1 MKMSKYLS
9 RYYSYN
15 TEGIFEKIS
24 FSINHKFNVQNIK
37 SLDKRFK
44 DIIEIKKGINNIFDK
59 DSISYKVSDNEP
71 LDIIKLNS
79 LCFKEVKNKILKLLE
94 KE

>member
-1 MKMSKYLS
+1 MEVSDYIKK
-9 RYYSYN
+9 
-15 TEGIFEKIS
+15 
-24 FSINHKFNVQNIK
+24 QNIIK
-37 SLDKRFK
+37 ITGFDEVFYKYINKRFK

-59 DSISYKVSDNEP
+59 DSISYKVSDNES

-79 LCFKEVKNKILKLLE
+79 PCFKEVKNKILELLE